1 VSGQVAESSSEFRRA
16 DEHFDRINQLLSSL
30 QDRAMAISSVA
41 EEQGR
46 HASEVSVSVS
56 DIAGSSRQTVEAIER
71 SDEASGQIA
80 RTLTSLKDKASQFQV

>member
-1 VSGQVAESSSEFRRA
+1 
-16 DEHFDRINQLLSSL
+16 
-30 QDRAMAISSVA
+30 VA

>member
-1 VSGQVAESSSEFRRA
+1 
-16 DEHFDRINQLLSSL
+16 
-30 QDRAMAISSVA
+30 MAISSVA

-46 HASEVSVSVS
+46 HAIEVSVSVS

-71 SDEASGQIA
+71 SDEACGQIA